1 MSEEKPQPEG
11 QHWTLPAY
19 VAPEIGDE
27 PPVGAWI
34 DKEAVCR
41 NCMTAA
47 EEIAMRR
54 GFIDPIPATEAKE
67 KAHLCT
73 RCGKKIAAGS

>member
-1 MSEEKPQPEG
+1 
-11 QHWTLPAY
+11 
-19 VAPEIGDE
+19 
-27 PPVGAWI
+27 
-34 DKEAVCR
+34 
-41 NCMTAA
+41 MTAA